1 MPPPDLAHVTGIAIV
16 VGMMLAGAV
25 AGSLGALLGIGG
37 GVFLI
42 PLLNVGLGVP
52 LKTASGISLMTVIA
66 TSNAVATNESSRR
79 FINAR
84 LGMLLQVAAVAG
96 GLFGAL
102 VVHRLAVGT
111 LYVILATV
119 TAVIA
124 GVMLTRLDRR
134 NVILDASAQTGALG
148 GRYYEEES
156 GREVVYRVRRLP
168 AALGVSL
175 GSGIIS
181 GLLGIG
187 GGILQ
192 VPALNAWCGVPMRA
206 AAATTATLIG
216 VTALGSA
223 PIYYARG
230 QIIAPLAAAA
240 VLGVLAGSRVG
251 MWYAARA
258 NARALKLLMAGVLG
272 AVAVIYFYRSVTA

>member
-1 MPPPDLAHVTGIAIV
+1 MILVIMGV
-16 VGMMLAGAV
+16 GAV
-25 AGSLGALLGIGG
+25 AGSLGAMLGIGG

-42 PLLNVGLGVP
+42 PLLNVGLGLP

-66 TSNAVATNESSRR
+66 TSNVVTASAASRR
-79 FINAR
+79 VVNLR

-96 GLFGAL
+96 GIAGAL
-102 VVHRLAVGT
+102 LVQRLAIHT
-111 LYVILATV
+111 LYVIFASV

-134 NVILDASAQTGALG
+134 NVILDTTIDPGDLG
-148 GRYYEEES
+148 GRFYEDES

-168 AALGVSL
+168 AALGVSVL
-175 GSGIIS
+175 GGVVS

-192 VPALNAWCGVPMRA
+192 VPALNAWCGIPMRA
-206 AAATTATLIG
+206 AAATSAAMIG
-216 VTALGSA
+216 ITALGSA

-230 QIIAPLAAAA
+230 HIVAPLAAAA
-240 VLGVLAGSRVG
+240 VIGVLAGSRLG
-251 MWYAARA
+251 MWYSARA
-258 NARALKLLMAGVLG
+258 RARRLKLLMAVVL
-272 AVAVIYFYRSVTA
+272 AVVAGIYFYRSFTA

>member
-1 MPPPDLAHVTGIAIV
+1 MTLPDPAYVAGSTIV
-16 VGMMLAGAV
+16 VSMIAGAI

-42 PLLNVGLGVP
+42 PLLNVGLGIP
-52 LKTASGISLMTVIA
+52 LKTASGISLMSVIA
-66 TSNAVATNESSRR
+66 TSNAVATNEASRK

-102 VVHRLAVGT
+102 VVQALAVRT
-111 LYVILATV
+111 LYMILATV
-119 TAVIA
+119 TAGISS
-124 GVMLTRLDRR
+124 VMLARRDQR
-134 NVILDASAQTGALG
+134 NVILDDSVDVGLLG
-148 GRYYEEES
+148 GRFYEEES
-156 GREVVYRVRRLP
+156 GREVAYRVRRLP

-192 VPALNAWCGVPMRA
+192 VPALNAWCGVPIRA
-206 AAATTATLIG
+206 AAATSAALLG
-216 VTALGSA
+216 VTAMGSA
-223 PIYYARG
+223 PLYYARG
-230 QIIAPLAAAA
+230 HIVAPLAAAA

-251 MWYAARA
+251 MWYATRA

-272 AVAVIYFYRSVTA
+272 VVAVVYFYRSLTV

>member
-1 MPPPDLAHVTGIAIV
+1 MVPIDPAHVPGVTIV
-16 VGMMLAGAV
+16 VSMLAGV
-25 AGSLGALLGIGG
+25 IAGSLGALLGIGG

-42 PLLNVGLGVP
+42 PLLNVGLGLP

-66 TSNAVATNESSRR
+66 TSNAVAVTSESRR

-102 VVHRLAVGT
+102 VVQGLSVRT

-119 TAVIA
+119 TGVIA
-124 GVMLTRLDRR
+124 VVMLTRLDRR
-134 NVILDASAQTGALG
+134 NVILDRSTDPGVLG
-148 GRYYEEES
+148 GRFYEDES
-156 GREVVYRVRRLP
+156 GAEVVYRVRRLP
-168 AALGVSL
+168 AALSVAL
-175 GSGIIS
+175 GSGVIS

-192 VPALNAWCGVPMRA
+192 VPALNAWCGIPMRA
-206 AAATTATLIG
+206 AASTSAAMIG
-216 VTALGSA
+216 ITALGSA

-230 QIIAPLAAAA
+230 HIIAPLAAAA
-240 VLGVLAGSRVG
+240 VLGVLAGSRMG
-251 MWYAARA
+251 LWYAPRARA
-258 NARALKLLMAGVLG
+258 RSLKLLMAVVL
-272 AVAVIYFYRSVTA
+272 AVVALIYCYRSVAA